1 VPQDR
6 NSGAQAAEWGRA
18 TARKIAE
25 ALGARSTSTA
35 SNEATYN
42 AKRVVIKT
50 AHQSTTSVGVTYAM
64 LKRLDEVIAAWE
76 VSGNEFDV
84 WCLPAEV
91 FVKHTRDSRS
101 RLAAGKVG
109 LVTRRVFEDLGRRIG
124 TVRI

>member
-1 VPQDR
+1 
-6 NSGAQAAEWGRA
+6 
-18 TARKIAE
+18 
-25 ALGARSTSTA
+25 
-35 SNEATYN
+35 
-42 AKRVVIKT
+42 
-50 AHQSTTSVGVTYAM
+50 VGVTYEM

-76 VSGNEFDV
+76 AAGNEFDV

-91 FVKHTRDSRS
+91 FAKHTRDSRS